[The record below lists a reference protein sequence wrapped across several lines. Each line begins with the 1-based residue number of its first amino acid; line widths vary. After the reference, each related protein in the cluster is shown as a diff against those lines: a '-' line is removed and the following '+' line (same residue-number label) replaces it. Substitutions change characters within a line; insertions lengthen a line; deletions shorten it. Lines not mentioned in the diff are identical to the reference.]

1 MNSENS
7 DNWTQIRVTWP
18 ISRTIGIIAA
28 ERRKTKYEVI
38 AIAIERAYPE
48 YGNR

>member
-1 MNSENS
+1 METKHAG
-7 DNWTQIRVTWP
+7 NWTQIRVSRP

-28 ERRKTKYEVI
+28 ERRKTKYEVVEN
-38 AIAIERAYPE
+38 AIEQAYPE

>member
-1 MNSENS
+1 MKNEHANS
-7 DNWTQIRVTWP
+7 WTQIRVSWP

-28 ERRKTKYEVI
+28 ERRKSKYQVVEN
-38 AIAIERAYPE
+38 AIEQAYPE